1 MNHDTINTSAANTS
15 AANTSTNE
23 FSFNAAR
30 FDSTASNRIKS
41 LADYLNVRRVA
52 GLSGT
57 QEQVRQAALDSLVAI
72 ASRKGVDMNSVKLF
86 KAALSMPQEYIS
98 KVMSESRGAD
108 LEAVDNQAAKQ
119 ILADMSKKIAL
130 EAAGFTVEW
139 KA

>member
-1 MNHDTINTSAANTS
+1 MTNELNTVSTTVNTSAA
-15 AANTSTNE
+15 NE

-41 LADYLNVRRVA
+41 LADYLNARRIS
-52 GLSGT
+52 GLHG
-57 QEQVRQAALDSLVAI
+57 EQAPTKQAALDSLVAI

-98 KVMSESRGAD
+98 KVMLESKGAD

-130 EAAGFTVEW
+130 EAAGFTVTWTE
-139 KA
+139 

>member
-1 MNHDTINTSAANTS
+1 MNLELNTTA
-15 AANTSTNE
+15 NE

-30 FDSTASNRIKS
+30 FDSTASNRLKS

-57 QEQVRQAALDSLVAI
+57 QEQTRQSASDSLVAI

-86 KAALSMPQEYIS
+86 KAALSMPQEYVS
-98 KVMSESRGAD
+98 KVMAESKGAD
-108 LEAVDNQAAKQ
+108 LEAVDMAAAKV
-119 ILADMSKKIAL
+119 ILGDMAKKIAL
-130 EAAGFTVEW
+130 EAVGFTVEW